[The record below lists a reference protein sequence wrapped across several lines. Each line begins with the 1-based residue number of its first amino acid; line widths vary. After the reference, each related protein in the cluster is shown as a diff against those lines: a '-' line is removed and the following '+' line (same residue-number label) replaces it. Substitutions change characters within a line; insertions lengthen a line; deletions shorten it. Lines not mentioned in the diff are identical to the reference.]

1 MMSYNQSTFE
11 KTTTR
16 TVLVSY
22 AAMIYSCHD
31 LGLRQQLLALEEDY
45 EPNAKQQ
52 AHLLELVR
60 RAKGVK
66 KKKKFD
72 DSRTLFRGSGPG
84 NGLLL
89 PASCQTQTLWII
101 ANGGFSKGTGDCSE
115 I

>member
-1 MMSYNQSTFE
+1 MT
-11 KTTTR
+11 
-16 TVLVSY
+16 
-22 AAMIYSCHD
+22 YSCHD
-31 LGLRQQLLALEEDY
+31 LGLTQQLALETEDY

-60 RAKGVK
+60 AKGVK
-66 KKKKFD
+66 KKKKID

-89 PASCQTQTLWII
+89 PASCQTQTLWI
-101 ANGGFSKGTGDCSE
+101 ANGGFSKGTGDCFE